1 MWEHVG
7 GWNLHTS
14 KRMHFIEDETGIWLV
29 SGLDAC
35 IRQNVCTSL
44 RSLVHGRPFRHR
56 VLHTSKRMH
65 FIEDWAG
72 TTAPRILSTLAYVK
86 TYALH

>member
-44 RSLVHGRPFRHR
+44 RIGPGLRPLGYCPL
-56 VLHTSKRMH
+56 LHTSKRMH
-65 FIEDWAG
+65 FIEDRMG
-72 TTAPRILSTLAYVK
+72 V
-86 TYALH
+86 